1 MGIFQKRLSLPH
13 LEFFFNS
20 GPLIMTNRLA
30 CTGLGVSRDVRLL
43 VLKSEQAKGVG
54 QPVMDHLHQNHLGR
68 LAEMAGSNPRALV
81 LHPGLTLESS
91 EET

>member
-1 MGIFQKRLSLPH
+1 M
-13 LEFFFNS
+13 
-20 GPLIMTNRLA
+20 
-30 CTGLGVSRDVRLL
+30 RLL

-54 QPVMDHLHQNHLGR
+54 HPVMDHLHQNHLGR